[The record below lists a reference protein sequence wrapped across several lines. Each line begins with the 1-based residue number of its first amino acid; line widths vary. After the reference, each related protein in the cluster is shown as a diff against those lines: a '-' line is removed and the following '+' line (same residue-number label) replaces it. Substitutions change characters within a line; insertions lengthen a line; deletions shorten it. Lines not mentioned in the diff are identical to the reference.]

1 MYLSPNH
8 GSSNFHI
15 LTAAIMFLSNADS
28 ECPAPIS
35 IASMSTLVISH
46 TDNYPRAVRALTRRY
61 TKKAAKMGIGMDWID
76 QKVLEDVEIMRKEY
90 VSTGKGEPS
99 DEFILWFYEVEQYDR
114 DVY

>member
-1 MYLSPNH
+1 
-8 GSSNFHI
+8 
-15 LTAAIMFLSNADS
+15 
-28 ECPAPIS
+28 
-35 IASMSTLVISH
+35 
-46 TDNYPRAVRALTRRY
+46 
-61 TKKAAKMGIGMDWID
+61 MDWID